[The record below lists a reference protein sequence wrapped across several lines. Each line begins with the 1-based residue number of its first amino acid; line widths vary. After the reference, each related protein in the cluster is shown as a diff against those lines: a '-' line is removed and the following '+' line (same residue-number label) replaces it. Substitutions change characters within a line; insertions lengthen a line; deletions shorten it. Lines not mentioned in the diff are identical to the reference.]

1 MLKTLVAGKNVD
13 RSIRIIGFETGIPLR
28 GGWRELRPRSVFID
42 RFIRG
47 QRIVNGDGQ
56 EYEQPD
62 NHENDDTLY
71 FSEAS
76 GSAVFQFAMDNL
88 NKLI

>member
-1 MLKTLVAGKNVD
+1 MLKTLVAWKNVD
-13 RSIRIIGFETGIPLR
+13 RSIRIIGFVTGIPLR
-28 GGWRELRPRSVFID
+28 GGWHEFRPRSVFID
-42 RFIRG
+42 RFIRC